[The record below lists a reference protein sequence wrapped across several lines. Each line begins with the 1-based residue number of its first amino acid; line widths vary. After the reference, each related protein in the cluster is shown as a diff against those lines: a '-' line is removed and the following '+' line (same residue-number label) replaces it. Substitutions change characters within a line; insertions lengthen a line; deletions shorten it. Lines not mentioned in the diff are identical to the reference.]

1 MAKKKSKVR
10 RCGQSKGLR
19 GSKPEATGT
28 LTGNSIMPIGVLEA
42 RTNTAHS
49 SVAIPPSLSS
59 RELES
64 ALRIFAE
71 ILHMHAK
78 LPGGSLYISMGK
90 PAHGRWPYEGTT
102 VVFPLP
108 RDVQVISISKR

>member
-1 MAKKKSKVR
+1 
-10 RCGQSKGLR
+10 
-19 GSKPEATGT
+19 
-28 LTGNSIMPIGVLEA
+28 MPIGVLEA

-59 RELES
+59 RELAS

-71 ILHMHAK
+71 ILHMHAR
-78 LPGGSLYISMGK
+78 LPRGFLYISIEK
-90 PAHGRWPYEGTT
+90 PARGPWPYEGTT

-108 RDVQVISISKR
+108 RGDQLISISKR